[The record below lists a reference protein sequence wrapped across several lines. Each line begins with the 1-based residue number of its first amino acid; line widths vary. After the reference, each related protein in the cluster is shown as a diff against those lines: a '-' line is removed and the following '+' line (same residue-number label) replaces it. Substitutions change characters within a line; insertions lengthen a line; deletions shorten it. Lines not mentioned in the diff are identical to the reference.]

1 MNIIQ
6 KIRKFFTFTDPSI
19 EQQFNEIIRRTN
31 NILQLPFSYG
41 NFAVDADG
49 TVHISGGLHTPIRRM
64 TTSGNIT
71 IADFSIEMDGSI
83 NNVIA
88 TLPTTIGN
96 RGKIVHI
103 TAINIAHTLTLSS
116 FGSQLLPD
124 GTTSFLFLAVGES
137 LLIKVNSDETGWVI
151 I

>member
-6 KIRKFFTFTDPSI
+6 KIRKFCTFPDPTI
-19 EQQFNEIIRRTN
+19 EQQFNEVIRRTN

-49 TVHISGGLHTPIRRM
+49 TVHISGGLYTPIRRM
-64 TTSGNIT
+64 SISGNIT
-71 IADFSIEMDGSI
+71 VADFSIELDGSI
-83 NNVIA
+83 NNVTA

-96 RGKIVHI
+96 EGKMVHI
-103 TAINIAHTLTLSS
+103 TAINVTNILTLSS

-137 LLIKVNSDETGWVI
+137 LLIKVNSDETGWVVI
-151 I
+151 